1 MPAGLPYLTMPFS
14 GISSMMPTLFWRSA
28 SRSTP
33 RIFIRLPM
41 RLTGS
46 PRPLS
51 SMPMSTRRVNVVLF
65 ATAQATAWQSRSTRA
80 WS

>member
-14 GISSMMPTLFWRSA
+14 GISSMTPTLGWRRA
-28 SRSTP
+28 SRRTP
-33 RIFIRLPM
+33 RIFIRLPI
-41 RLTGS
+41 RLTWS
-46 PRPLS
+46 PRPDS
-51 SMPMSTRRVNVVLF
+51 AMPSLTSRVKVVLF